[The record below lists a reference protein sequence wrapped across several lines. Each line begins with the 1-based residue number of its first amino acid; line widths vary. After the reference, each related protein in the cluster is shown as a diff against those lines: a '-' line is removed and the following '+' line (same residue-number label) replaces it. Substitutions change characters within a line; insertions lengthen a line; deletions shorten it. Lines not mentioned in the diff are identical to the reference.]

1 MNFLTIH
8 RASNLVHRV
17 IACSTTPT
25 DTDAVRFIPANARA
39 VNAYYGWLKKNP
51 GLCPDLGEIAA
62 RSAAVLDFITGTRKP
77 QSKPRTDNL
86 IQRYREPTPAQVIDR
101 DAAISAFISEHPDA
115 DVHSLHEHFQCGTAA
130 ARAYLD
136 RRSQSPEMAS
146 PGA

>member
-17 IACSTTPT
+17 IACSCTPS
-25 DTDAVRFIPANARA
+25 DTGNVRFIPASAKA
-39 VNAYYGWLKKNP
+39 LGAYYNWREKNP

-86 IQRYREPTPAQVIDR
+86 NHRYREPAPAQPVDR
-101 DAAISAFISEHPDA
+101 AAAIAAFITEHPGA
-115 DVHSLHEHFQCGTAA
+115 GVHDLHEQFQCGTTA

-136 RRSQSPEMAS
+136 RHAQRL
-146 PGA
+146 